1 MNRWPWALIEAG
13 LQAGWNPKSNG
24 TEEDYNVKDLLK
36 IFTGVN
42 VTNEAPTKEFCEEIT
57 LHQGQS

>member
-1 MNRWPWALIEAG
+1 LIEAG